1 MRSTFEAGR
10 GINDHCEGKYILR
23 FDAVYFGRY
32 TLVIGADSSAETSVY
47 LCKTARRH
55 ITEDEYL

>member
-10 GINDHCEGKYILR
+10 GINDHCEGKYILG
-23 FDAVYFGRY
+23 FDAVYFSRY
-32 TLVIGADSSAETSVY
+32 ALMIRADCSAETSVY
-47 LCKTARRH
+47 LYKTARRH